1 MKDKEERKLQFVLR
15 YYEDGKLDTKKAL
28 KKITGI
34 AHQNK
39 VSGFWACFSGIAAT
53 ILICVVSY
61 TLLSRKE
68 HHTVSITADAIYCV
82 NYGRCDGDKIFSA
95 RQYAGYTFP
104 RGDFGI

>member
-15 YYEDGKLDTKKAL
+15 YYKDGKLDTRKAL

-39 VSGFWACFSGIAAT
+39 VSGFWAYFSGIAAA

-68 HHTVSITADAIYCV
+68 HHTVSITAD
-82 NYGRCDGDKIFSA
+82 KIFPA
-95 RQYAGYTFP
+95 RQYAGYTF
-104 RGDFGI
+104 

>member
-1 MKDKEERKLQFVLR
+1 MKDKEERKLQFVLW
-15 YYEDGKLDTKKAL
+15 YYEDGKLDTRKAL

-39 VSGFWACFSGIAAT
+39 VSGFG
-53 ILICVVSY
+53 LIFRNRRGYPYLCSELYLVKPEGAS
-61 TLLSRKE
+61 
-68 HHTVSITADAIYCV
+68 YCV

-104 RGDFGI
+104 RSDFGI